1 MTTVRAVTKVALE
14 PGQRYVVDA
23 ERGLETVDEDA
34 VIQRV
39 ERGRQVE

>member
-1 MTTVRAVTKVALE
+1 
-14 PGQRYVVDA
+14 VDA

-39 ERGRQVE
+39 ERGRQVEQDKR